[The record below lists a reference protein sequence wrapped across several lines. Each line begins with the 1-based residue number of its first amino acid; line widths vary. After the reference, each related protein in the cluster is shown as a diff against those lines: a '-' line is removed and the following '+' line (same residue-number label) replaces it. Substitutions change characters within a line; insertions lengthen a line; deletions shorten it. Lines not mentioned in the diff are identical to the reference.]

1 MPQLVTGAMADDS
14 LDTLDDTIEPHPRH
28 QSLSGHDE
36 TPGSANPHSN
46 VSGPPEEQG
55 RWTTSDW
62 SWTSRSWQPGS
73 WDSRDDRWNGTYA
86 ARLETVTPNESNGVA
101 IGSDTGASDSRG
113 SNPLT
118 VQDPW
123 RPQDMSGSVGAGVS
137 SDSWQSADW
146 QRGRWGWQDWRGWG
160 WQRTDWWDSSSW
172 SQPGSTRPDYSDPP
186 TWPGWA
192 HRRLWVQAVKRW
204 DKQTD
209 VPTFKRAE
217 KLLRT
222 FGWEMQIDFEHLSD
236 GTLGSSGYLDA
247 IIEIINNKAGVR
259 EDDEKR
265 RAYKQAIT
273 DSQRHRDETL
283 AQYAQRRM
291 RDFRSAATFG
301 VVIPDPLKAMLLKE
315 GAGLSDQS
323 QQNLA
328 ALVLDRDDDPE
339 AIARA
344 LARLDV
350 RHDRLSAFGTSDEQ
364 SGTNYMAADEE
375 ATADDESLDDEEVIQ
390 ELDQLDLN
398 EDQIVEVFAVLDQ
411 RKTWK
416 QNKLLKTDMKKD
428 RGSFMKD
435 GNHSHPRGHLGG
447 VPGHQKPAGRGQLN
461 KEQLKKISKCRM
473 CGKRGH
479 WAEDCNLKKKPGP
492 SAFSYCGDSSQSST
506 AFTYLT
512 MQTLREVVSRVVGSG
527 GGEESS
533 SWAFLALPGG
543 EAILD
548 IGATQDLIGAKAMD
562 ELSSVC
568 WQQPDFN
575 P

>member
-1 MPQLVTGAMADDS
+1 MADDS

-28 QSLSGHDE
+28 HSLSGHDE
-36 TPGSANPHSN
+36 TPGSTVPHSN

-62 SWTSRSWQPGS
+62 SWTNRSWQPGS

-86 ARLETVTPNESNGVA
+86 TRLETVTPNESNGVVV
-101 IGSDTGASDSRG
+101 GSDTGASDSRG
-113 SNPLT
+113 SDPLT

-123 RPQDMSGSVGAGVS
+123 RPQDMSGSVDAGVS

-236 GTLGSSGYLDA
+236 DTLGSSGYMDA

-265 RAYKQAIT
+265 RAYRQAIT

-328 ALVLDRDDDPE
+328 ALVLGRDDDPE

-350 RHDRLSAFGTSDEQ
+350 RHDRISAFGTSDEQ

-411 RKTWK
+411 
-416 QNKLLKTDMKKD
+416 
-428 RGSFMKD
+428 
-435 GNHSHPRGHLGG
+435 
-447 VPGHQKPAGRGQLN
+447 
-461 KEQLKKISKCRM
+461 
-473 CGKRGH
+473 
-479 WAEDCNLKKKPGP
+479 
-492 SAFSYCGDSSQSST
+492 
-506 AFTYLT
+506 
-512 MQTLREVVSRVVGSG
+512 
-527 GGEESS
+527 
-533 SWAFLALPGG
+533 
-543 EAILD
+543 
-548 IGATQDLIGAKAMD
+548 
-562 ELSSVC
+562 
-568 WQQPDFN
+568 
-575 P
+575 